1 MTHVKED
8 ILGLMPNEIIKELAD
23 MGEQPFRG
31 KQVVNWLYKGI
42 NSFGAMTNL
51 PKSTRQKLESKYKIG
66 SLKQIDRQK
75 SEKGDTIKYL
85 YLLADNNIIECVVM
99 KYAYGNTLCLS
110 TQVGCRMGCSFCAS
124 TKEGLVRNLEV
135 GEMVAQLLI
144 ANSDIGRAEDRGI
157 RNIVL
162 MGVVNH

>member
-110 TQVGCRMGCSFCAS
+110 TQVGRMGWGFCAS
-124 TKEGLVRNLEV
+124 TKEVWYGNLEV

-157 RNIVL
+157 RIVL
-162 MGVVNH
+162 MEW